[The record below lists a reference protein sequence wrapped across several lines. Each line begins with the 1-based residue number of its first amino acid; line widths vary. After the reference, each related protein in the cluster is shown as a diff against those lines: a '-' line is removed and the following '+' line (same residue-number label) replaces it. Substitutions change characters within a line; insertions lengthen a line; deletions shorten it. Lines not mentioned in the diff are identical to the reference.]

1 MSTSR
6 MFVNTTPFL
15 TLSSIP
21 FKRTASILSLAALLS
36 ACAALEEDKINYKSA
51 AKAPTLEVPPDLTQ
65 LRKES
70 RYAIE
75 STSATASGFQNAG
88 SRVVDS
94 GTATNTLGNV
104 RLERQGNQRWL
115 VAAMPA
121 DKLWE
126 PLREFW
132 SSNGFTLV
140 TDSPELG
147 IMETDWAEN
156 RAKIPQDFIRRTLGK
171 VLESLYSSGERDK
184 FRTRIER
191 NAQGGVEIYI
201 THRGMAENYTNAQ
214 KDQTVWQPRASDP
227 ELEIEFLR
235 RLMVKLGTSPEAAKA
250 AATAANPISQSATI
264 GVTQGQAS
272 ITLIDTLDRAWRR
285 TGVALDRSG
294 FTVEDRDRANGLYFV
309 RYVAAGKTAEQP
321 GFFSRIFSSKTELS
335 TLARYR
341 ISVTG
346 LSADQSVIRILTSEG
361 KPASKEDAERICKNF
376 MGNPACLEYLQLIE
390 EGSANLTFWSRA
402 K

>member
-1 MSTSR
+1 MFVTPSTS
-6 MFVNTTPFL
+6 PS
-15 TLSSIP
+15 LSGIP
-21 FKRTASILSLAALLS
+21 FKRTASVLTLAALLS

-88 SRVVDS
+88 SRVVDA
-94 GTATNTLGNV
+94 GTATNTLGKV

-115 VAAMPA
+115 VATLPA

-132 SSNGFTLV
+132 TSNGFTLV

-156 RAKIPQDFIRRTLGK
+156 RAKIPQDFIRKALGK

-191 NAQGGVEIYI
+191 NAQGSVDIFI

-214 KDQTVWQPRASDP
+214 KDQTVWQPRPSDP

-235 RLMVKLGTSPEAAKA
+235 RLMVKLGSSPEAAKA
-250 AATAANPISQSATI
+250 AATAANPASNSVTI
-264 GVTQGQAS
+264 GMTQGQAS
-272 ITLIDTLDRAWRR
+272 ITLVDTLDRAWRR

-294 FTVEDRDRANGLYFV
+294 FTVEDRDRTNGLYFV
-309 RYVAAGKTAEQP
+309 RYVAAGKTTEQP
-321 GFFSRIFSSKTELS
+321 GFFSRLFSSKTELS

-341 ISVTG
+341 ISVTA
-346 LSADQSVIRILTSEG
+346 LPQDQSVIRILTAEG
-361 KPASKEDAERICKNF
+361 KPAGKEDAERILNLIA
-376 MGNPACLEYLQLIE
+376 PQL
-390 EGSANLTFWSRA
+390 R
-402 K
+402 